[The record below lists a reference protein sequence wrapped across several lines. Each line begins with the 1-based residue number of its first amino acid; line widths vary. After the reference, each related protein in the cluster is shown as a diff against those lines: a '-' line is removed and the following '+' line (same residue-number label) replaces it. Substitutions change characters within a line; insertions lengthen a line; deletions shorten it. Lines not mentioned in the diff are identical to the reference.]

1 MFEIISNNASVFKEF
16 MGFIRLR
23 VCLYV
28 TSISIFGF
36 LLFNPLGLK
45 LFLVIFATFA
55 ATASMYSLNQL
66 SDGEEDMINKK
77 VLNRFVVNGKGF
89 YIVISLL
96 FFGLLFSVLL
106 SMTSFLFLI
115 LSVTLGIIYSTLR
128 IKRISSI
135 KNIYAMI
142 SISLMFLVGATANS
156 NSINSIT
163 TIDLI
168 KVYLVLSIYILII
181 SIMADLR
188 DYNGDKLADI
198 KTIPVMLG
206 YNAGKRVIYLLFI
219 LFSILVV
226 IENLISFYILLMFV
240 PFILIYLIKDN
251 VLNAYNLLSIS
262 FLSLPVSAFTF
273 IMFF

>member
-1 MFEIISNNASVFKEF
+1 
-16 MGFIRLR
+16 
-23 VCLYV
+23 
-28 TSISIFGF
+28 
-36 LLFNPLGLK
+36 
-45 LFLVIFATFA
+45 LVIFATFA

-66 SDGEEDMINKK
+66 SDREEDMINKK

-188 DYNGDKLADI
+188 DYDGDRLADI

-226 IENLISFYILLMFV
+226 IENLISFYILLCLFH
-240 PFILIYLIKDN
+240 LY
-251 VLNAYNLLSIS
+251 
-262 FLSLPVSAFTF
+262 
-273 IMFF
+273 

>member
-1 MFEIISNNASVFKEF
+1 M
-16 MGFIRLR
+16 
-23 VCLYV
+23 
-28 TSISIFGF
+28 
-36 LLFNPLGLK
+36 
-45 LFLVIFATFA
+45 VIFATFA

-66 SDGEEDMINKK
+66 SDREEDMINKK

-188 DYNGDKLADI
+188 DYDGDRLADI

-226 IENLISFYILLMFV
+226 IENLISFYILLCLFH
-240 PFILIYLIKDN
+240 LY
-251 VLNAYNLLSIS
+251 
-262 FLSLPVSAFTF
+262 
-273 IMFF
+273 

>member
-1 MFEIISNNASVFKEF
+1 MIVFSFIINDFISVSHS
-16 MGFIRLR
+16 L
-23 VCLYV
+23 CNSWHY
-28 TSISIFGF
+28 IF
-36 LLFNPLGLK
+36 NIK
-45 LFLVIFATFA
+45 
-55 ATASMYSLNQL
+55 S
-66 SDGEEDMINKK
+66 
-77 VLNRFVVNGKGF
+77 
-89 YIVISLL
+89 
-96 FFGLLFSVLL
+96 
-106 SMTSFLFLI
+106 
-115 LSVTLGIIYSTLR
+115 
-128 IKRISSI
+128 KRISSI

-188 DYNGDKLADI
+188 DYDGDRLADI

-226 IENLISFYILLMFV
+226 IENLISFYILLCLFH
-240 PFILIYLIKDN
+240 LY
-251 VLNAYNLLSIS
+251 
-262 FLSLPVSAFTF
+262 
-273 IMFF
+273 